1 MDPDRPIQGHG
12 MPEPRMPT
20 GRIQKLL
27 GHEPASPPDAPLT
40 PSVPLGP
47 LAPTSP
53 TVGRPATEESR
64 SFDGTGNNL
73 AHPSY
78 GAAHTAL
85 LPLAGDPAPRT
96 GEQPTAREVS
106 TTLFQDTERPDA
118 RGMSQFTVWLAQFIT
133 SHEMAL
139 TPSVEDR
146 PELLPVPDDDPH
158 FGDARGIVFRRS
170 DRLDDGGIANAIT
183 SFIDGSAVYGSSPER
198 AAALREGRGGRL
210 WVDEN
215 RLPVTMG
222 ELRERDSDTEFSM
235 GRDQARPGSAED
247 DLRIAG
253 DVRANENVGLFAM
266 HTLFVRAH
274 NAEAA
279 ALQDALRE
287 VGSPLAGNDDYLFEQ
302 ARRRTVAM
310 MQKITYYELAP
321 ALFGEN
327 AVSPYPGYDP
337 EVNAG
342 IANAFSTAANRFHPS
357 VPGTMPLAD
366 AHGDPLGGIE
376 LEDATFDPTLISA
389 ENLERMVRGAVAH
402 PMNSIEPQAVSALT
416 TGLFEVQGQE
426 LGIDLIATNVARGRD
441 HGLPSFNDLR
451 EAYGLAPIASFEQL
465 VGVDSAQDEA
475 ESARLTER
483 ARQLNELYGDIA
495 NLDAWIGMVS
505 ERHELGSSFGETQR
519 TVFMEQ
525 LERLRSGDRF
535 WFENTDENGLA
546 PAWVDRMRRQPSTLA
561 ELLSDHMGV
570 EVDHAHPFFADRT
583 R

>member
-1 MDPDRPIQGHG
+1 MDPDSPIQSHG

-20 GRIQKLL
+20 RGIQELL
-27 GHEPASPPDAPLT
+27 DRESAPAPTVPTPPA
-40 PSVPLGP
+40 VPLGP
-47 LAPTSP
+47 LSPTSP
-53 TVGRPATEESR
+53 TVGQPATPESR
-64 SFDGTGNNL
+64 TFDGTGNNI
-73 AHPSY
+73 ANPSY

-85 LPLAGDPAPRT
+85 LPLAGEPAPRT
-96 GEQPTAREVS
+96 GDQPTAREVS
-106 TTLFQDTERPDA
+106 TALFQDTERPDA
-118 RGMSQFTVWLAQFIT
+118 RGMSQLTGWLAQFIT

-146 PELLPVPDDDPH
+146 PELLPVPEDDPH

-170 DRLDDGGIANAIT
+170 ERLDDGGITNAIT

-198 AAALREGRGGRL
+198 ASTLREGRGGRL
-210 WVDEN
+210 WVDED

-222 ELRERDSDTEFSM
+222 DVRARNPDTEFTM
-235 GRDQARPGSAED
+235 GRDQARPGSTED

-279 ALQDALRE
+279 ELQSALRE
-287 VGSPLAGNDDYLFEQ
+287 IGSPLAGNDDYLFEQ

-327 AVSPYPGYDP
+327 VIAPYPGYDP
-337 EVNAG
+337 EADAG

-357 VPGTMPLAD
+357 VPGVMPLVD
-366 AHGDPLGGIE
+366 HDGEPLGGIE
-376 LEDATFDPTLISA
+376 LEDATFDPTLVSA

-416 TGLFEVQGQE
+416 TGLFEVQGLE
-426 LGIDLIATNVARGRD
+426 LGIDLIATNIARGRD
-441 HGLPSFNDLR
+441 HGLPGFNDLR
-451 EAYGLAPIASFEQL
+451 GAYGLAPIASFEQL
-465 VGVDSAQDEA
+465 VGVDAAGDE
-475 ESARLTER
+475 SER
-483 ARQLNELYGDIA
+483 ARLSDRAAQLSELYGGID
-495 NLDAWIGMVS
+495 NLDAWVGMVS

-525 LERLRSGDRF
+525 MERLRTGDRF
-535 WFENTDENGLA
+535 WFENTEENGLA

-570 EVDHAHPFFADRT
+570 ELDHAHPFFAD
-583 R
+583 